1 MFKKDQ
7 VSIALKTEGYDVA
20 VTFAGDE
27 EKAAIFKAETSIAT
41 FKWDVSDHNAC
52 ILGIEKIENKFGPV
66 EVLVNNAGI
75 TSDAPFHKISR
86 KQWSDV
92 IRTNL
97 DGVFNMTQRLWN
109 GMPQRKFSR
118 LINISSKNGQESQFA
133 KANYSAAEQVTSALQ
148 KR

>member
-7 VSIALKTEGYDVA
+7 VSIALKAEGYDVA

-27 EKAAIFKAETSIAT
+27 EKAIIFKSETSVAT

-52 ILGIEKIENKFGPV
+52 ILGIEKIDNKFRPV

-75 TSDAPFHKISR
+75 TRNAVFHKMSR
-86 KQWSDV
+86 EPWSNV

-97 DGVFNMTQRLWN
+97 EGFFNMTHRLWN
-109 GMPQRKFSR
+109 RIRQRKFG
-118 LINISSKNGQESQFA
+118 LVINISSINEQKGQFA
-133 KANYSAAEQVTSALQ
+133 KANYSAAKQVILAL
-148 KR
+148 

>member
-7 VSIALKTEGYDVA
+7 VSIALKAEGYIVA
-20 VTFAGDE
+20 ATFEGNE
-27 EKAAIFKAETSIAT
+27 EKATIFNAETGIAT
-41 FKWDVSDHNAC
+41 FKWGVSNHNAC

-75 TSDAPFHKISR
+75 TSYAPLHKISR

-133 KANYSAAEQVTSALQ
+133 KANYSAA
-148 KR
+148 

>member
-7 VSIALKTEGYDVA
+7 VSIALKAGGYVVAATFEGN
-20 VTFAGDE
+20 E
-27 EKAAIFKAETSIAT
+27 EKATIFNAETGIAT
-41 FKWDVSDHNAC
+41 FKWGVSNHNAC

-86 KQWSDV
+86 KQWRDV

-109 GMPQRKFSR
+109 GMRQRKFSL

-148 KR
+148 KL